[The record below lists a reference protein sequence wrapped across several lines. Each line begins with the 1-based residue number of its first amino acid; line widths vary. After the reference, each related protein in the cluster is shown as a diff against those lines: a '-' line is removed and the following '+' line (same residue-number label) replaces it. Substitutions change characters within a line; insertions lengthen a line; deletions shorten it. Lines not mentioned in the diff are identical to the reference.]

1 MLNHQTMEESIEVK
15 QSFILSHF
23 MPFPQNTLCM
33 VSARGGIGKTN
44 LSIKLAAEYTN
55 YHDGNVAMWLTEDEA
70 GNVKNRSETLKT
82 FGIIDEYY
90 ENRVLLIT
98 DDPLHFAHSK
108 GRDFDFDNDKL
119 NELKEFCC
127 MYDVRLLIIDPLLA
141 FFSGNENDNSQ
152 ARVFMQ
158 PFINWCKEVD
168 ITIIIIHHASKIDGN
183 TRGAGAFVDAVRC
196 CYNVSIPIQES
207 KGEKGL
213 RIEEDEFKKSQGIRL
228 VTCNKDN
235 RGVIPILYKL
245 YGNDAFETTI
255 IPKITIDKIIGGIMN
270 SKPIKQDFEV
280 IEYEDEPIIE
290 MSNI

>member
-1 MLNHQTMEESIEVK
+1 MLNFQTMHESIEVK

-33 VSARGGIGKTN
+33 ISAKGGIGKTN
-44 LSIKLAAEYTN
+44 LSIKLASEYTN
-55 YHDGNVAMWLTEDEA
+55 YHVGNVAMWLTEDEV

-82 FGIIDEYY
+82 FGIINEYDEK
-90 ENRVLLIT
+90 RVLLIT
-98 DDPLHFAHSK
+98 DDPIHFAHSK
-108 GRDFDFDNDKL
+108 GHDFDFDNDKL
-119 NELKEFCC
+119 NDLKEFCC

-168 ITIIIIHHASKIDGN
+168 ITIIIIHHASKTDGN

-196 CYNVSIPIQES
+196 CYNISIPLQETKS
-207 KGEKGL
+207 EKGIK
-213 RIEEDEFKKSQGIRL
+213 IEEDEFKKSQGIRL
-228 VTCNKDN
+228 VTCTKDN
-235 RGVIPILYKL
+235 RGVTPILYKL
-245 YGNDAFETTI
+245 YNNDAFETTI

-270 SKPIKQDFEV
+270 SKPIICEK
-280 IEYEDEPIIE
+280 IEYSDEKI
-290 MSNI
+290 SDLLGL